1 MHIAEIPDMPRER
14 LLTYG
19 GDRVS
24 TAELLALI
32 IGTGTR
38 GRSATALAEHIISS
52 VGGISQLARAAPR
65 ELVDIPGIGAARATR
80 IAAAFHLG
88 RRAMEANL
96 LESGV
101 IRSAADLHERLRIRM
116 IGLTQEVFLVIAL
129 DARNAVLGEL
139 EVARGCLTSVEVHPR
154 EVFRPLIRRA
164 AAAAVVAHNHP
175 SGDPRPSAADMVLTQ
190 RLCSAGDII
199 GIPILDHIVVGAAT
213 CVSVFEALGLGRGR
227 FSCRDPGAR

>member
-1 MHIAEIPDMPRER
+1 MHIAEIPEKPRER
-14 LLTYG
+14 LLAYG

-38 GRSATALAEHIISS
+38 GCSATALAQHIIFSA
-52 VGGISQLARAAPR
+52 GGISQLARTAPS
-65 ELVDIPGIGAARATR
+65 ELVDIPGIGAARAAR

-96 LESGV
+96 MASGV
-101 IRSAADLHERLRIRM
+101 IQSAADLHDRLRIRM
-116 IGLTQEVFLVIAL
+116 IGLSQEVFLVIAL
-129 DARNAVLGEL
+129 DARNAVLEEI

-164 AAAAVVAHNHP
+164 AAGAVVAHNHP
-175 SGDPRPSAADMVLTQ
+175 SGDPRPSAADVALTQ
-190 RLCSAGDII
+190 RLCDAGDII

-213 CVSVFEALGLGRGR
+213 CVSVFDTLGGCHGR